1 MVKGQFIA
9 TLLSDWAWLD
19 VTFDELQ
26 GPMTPQLGP
35 VCLLRPLQDLW
46 PPATRLPGSKGE
58 TNSSTTIRWSLWRDW
73 PNLKHKLQC
82 HNIRGDGL
90 KVKSKIKV
98 KTPEQ
103 TPKSFLLNEW
113 GYCLTRHLPTKLILR
128 WKSSDLGGVPQL
140 SLTSMIAV
148 ISKRLSSPMC
158 SISKRRK

>member
-1 MVKGQFIA
+1 
-9 TLLSDWAWLD
+9 
-19 VTFDELQ
+19 
-26 GPMTPQLGP
+26 MTPQLGP

-58 TNSSTTIRWSLWRDW
+58 TNSSTTIRWSLWRGW
-73 PNLKHKLQC
+73 PNLVWQNRDAVFWYVTHKHKLQC

-113 GYCLTRHLPTKLILR
+113 GYCLTWHLPTKLILR

-148 ISKRLSSPMC
+148 IFKRLSSPMC